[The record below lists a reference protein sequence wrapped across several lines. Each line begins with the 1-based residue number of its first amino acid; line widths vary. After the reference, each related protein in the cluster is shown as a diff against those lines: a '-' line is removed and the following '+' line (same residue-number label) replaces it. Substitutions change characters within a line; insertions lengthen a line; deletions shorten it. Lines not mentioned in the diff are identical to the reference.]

1 MRATHS
7 QLNATSFSFI
17 RTTMPVTKQT
27 VLTPNQADTSFNFDL
42 ERMTKAV
49 NAKSHTVP
57 NTLNNFDD
65 FDVWLNQL

>member
-1 MRATHS
+1 MRAIHT
-7 QLNATSFSFI
+7 QQKTTTLNFVAVTLGKKS
-17 RTTMPVTKQT
+17 TTLKPK
-27 VLTPNQADTSFNFDL
+27 QADTSFNFDL

-65 FDVWLNQL
+65 FDAWLNQL